1 MAGGSPSTINWPL
14 AIAISLAVHV
24 AFLGF
29 FFSRS
34 DSSEPKEEPAQEE
47 EIKRSDVQPPEPQVS
62 SNQQAVSAPV
72 APVTPSP
79 VAPVAPSIASAR
91 PAAQSVAP
99 AQPISNT
106 IVYVVA
112 KGDSLTKLAAAN
124 CCTVTEL
131 AKLNKIKPSSGLRI
145 GQKLKIPAP
154 AEATR

>member
-29 FFSRS
+29 LFSRS

-79 VAPVAPSIASAR
+79 VAPVAPSVASAR
-91 PAAQSVAP
+91 SVV
-99 AQPISNT
+99 NT
-106 IVYVVA
+106 IVYVVV

>member
-29 FFSRS
+29 LFSRS

-79 VAPVAPSIASAR
+79 VTPVVP
-91 PAAQSVAP
+91 SVAP
-99 AQPISNT
+99 ARPVVNT
-106 IVYVVA
+106 IVYVVV

>member
-1 MAGGSPSTINWPL
+1 MAGGGPSTINWPL

-29 FFSRS
+29 LFSRS

-72 APVTPSP
+72 APVTPLP
-79 VAPVAPSIASAR
+79 VAPVES
-91 PAAQSVAP
+91 SVAP
-99 AQPISNT
+99 ARPVVNT
-106 IVYVVA
+106 IVYVVV

>member
-29 FFSRS
+29 LFSRS

-47 EIKRSDVQPPEPQVS
+47 EIKRSDVQPPVPQVS

-79 VAPVAPSIASAR
+79 VAPVAPSVVSAR
-91 PAAQSVAP
+91 PVE
-99 AQPISNT
+99 NT
-106 IVYVVA
+106 IVYVVV

>member
-1 MAGGSPSTINWPL
+1 MAGGSPSTINWPF

-29 FFSRS
+29 LFSSS
-34 DSSEPKEEPAQEE
+34 DSSELKEEPAQEE
-47 EIKRSDVQPPEPQVS
+47 EIKRTS
-62 SNQQAVSAPV
+62 SNQQAASA
-72 APVTPSP
+72 S
-79 VAPVAPSIASAR
+79 VAPSAAPAE

>member
-14 AIAISLAVHV
+14 AIAISLAAHV

-29 FFSRS
+29 FFLHS
-34 DSSEPKEEPAQEE
+34 DTSDPKEEPAQEE

-62 SNQQAVSAPV
+62 SNQQAVSAPI
-72 APVTPSP
+72 APAAPSP
-79 VAPVAPSIASAR
+79 VAPVES
-91 PAAQSVAP
+91 SVAP
-99 AQPISNT
+99 ARPVVNT
-106 IVYVVA
+106 IVYVVV

>member
-1 MAGGSPSTINWPL
+1 MINWPL
-14 AIAISLAVHV
+14 AIAVSLAFHV
-24 AFLGF
+24 VGLGF
-29 FFSRS
+29 LFSCS
-34 DSSEPKEEPAQEE
+34 DSSGPKEEPAQEE
-47 EIKRSDVQPPEPQVS
+47 EIKRSDAQPPEPQVA
-62 SNQQAVSAPV
+62 SNQQAASVPAAPSVAPARSAP
-72 APVTPSP
+72 
-79 VAPVAPSIASAR
+79 
-91 PAAQSVAP
+91 QSVAP

-131 AKLNKIKPSSGLRI
+131 AKLNRIKPSSGLRI

>member
-24 AFLGF
+24 AFFGF
-29 FFSRS
+29 LFSRS
-34 DSSEPKEEPAQEE
+34 DSSESKEEPAQEE

-79 VAPVAPSIASAR
+79 VAPVAPSVASAR
-91 PAAQSVAP
+91 PAV
-99 AQPISNT
+99 NT
-106 IVYVVA
+106 IVYVVV

>member
-29 FFSRS
+29 LFSRS

-62 SNQQAVSAPV
+62 SNQQAVSAPI
-72 APVTPSP
+72 APAAPSP
-79 VAPVAPSIASAR
+79 VAPVES
-91 PAAQSVAP
+91 SVAP
-99 AQPISNT
+99 ARPVVNT
-106 IVYVVA
+106 IVYVVV